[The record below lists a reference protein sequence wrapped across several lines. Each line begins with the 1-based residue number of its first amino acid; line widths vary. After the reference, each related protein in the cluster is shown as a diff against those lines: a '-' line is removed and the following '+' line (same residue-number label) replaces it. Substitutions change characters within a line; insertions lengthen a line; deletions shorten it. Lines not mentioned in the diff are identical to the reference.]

1 MTPALYA
8 PKTWPTERIAI
19 DLIGAGGTGSQVA
32 DQLASLETT
41 LRALGHPG
49 FDVVLHDG
57 DEVSRSNIGRQRF
70 TAHDIGLSKAI
81 VLVHRINGFYG
92 LDWRA
97 SPQYVKDVR
106 YGLRS
111 ARLDGLVI
119 TCVDKAVFRGH
130 LGKAFKTVKTEAL
143 WLDMGNGDREA
154 QCVIGHLGR
163 PSDQDRI
170 PNIHDLYPELLDM
183 AASDQETP
191 SCSAEEAV
199 TRQPWPINRV
209 VAMAGMELLWDLLR
223 KGNIAV
229 HGQFITLGPMQ
240 MTPLRV
246 GEDHWA
252 LLGYAPRRKRSPARP
267 GHRPVSAESTVR

>member
-1 MTPALYA
+1 MTHALYA

-70 TAHDIGLSKAI
+70 TAHDIGIVKSI

-92 LDWRA
+92 LDWKA

-106 YGLRS
+106 HELRS
-111 ARLDGLVI
+111 TRMDGLVI
-119 TCVDKAVFRGH
+119 TCVDKAVFRGN
-130 LGKAFKTVKTEAL
+130 LGKTFKKVKTEAL

-154 QCVIGHLGR
+154 QCVIGHLGL
-163 PSDQDRI
+163 PADQDRI

-183 AASDQETP
+183 AASDQEAP

-209 VAMAGMELLWDLLR
+209 VAMVGTELLWDLLR
-223 KGNIAV
+223 KGSIAV
-229 HGQFITLGPMQ
+229 HGQFITLGPIQ
-240 MTPLRV
+240 VTPLPV
-246 GEDHWA
+246 GKEHWRM
-252 LLGYAPRRKRSPARP
+252 LGYPPKKKRSPTRHARC
-267 GHRPVSAESTVR
+267 PVSAGSAIA